1 MTTRM
6 VLLSDHGAHG
16 LRLAR
21 VLAARGVPIAA
32 VVVAS
37 VLVPGEAQN
46 WGDRAKFF
54 AAKARR
60 ELAFWLRHRHLYAPL
75 QTQVVPGGAVNS
87 ARTVAALRRAAP
99 DYLLIGTNKILE
111 QPAIDTAKHGAI
123 NVHPAILPLVRGS
136 GVPGHS
142 LRLGVPLGATLHFID
157 AGIDTGT
164 LIERRLLPISQP
176 ASTLREVSLALD
188 ELGANL
194 MADVALQIAQTGAKP
209 PSTSQTAR
217 FPLYKW
223 QGSEGLRAANE
234 QAKSGRAREL
244 FEAYQGLTDGPPHFR
259 LPFDWMPETLEVRP

>member
-1 MTTRM
+1 MTSRL

-37 VLVPGEAQN
+37 VLLPDKAQN
-46 WGDRAKFF
+46 WGATAKFL
-54 AAKARR
+54 ASTARR
-60 ELAFWLRHRHLYAPL
+60 ELAFWLRHRRLYGALGAPI
-75 QTQVVPGGAVNS
+75 VPGGAVNS
-87 ARTVAALRRAAP
+87 ARTIAALQRAAP
-99 DYLLIGTNKILE
+99 DYLLIGTNKILK

-157 AGIDTGT
+157 AGIDTGD
-164 LIERRLLPISQP
+164 LIQRRLLSVSQP

-188 ELGANL
+188 ELGAKL
-194 MADVALQIAQTGAKP
+194 LADVAFGIAQTGETP
-209 PSTSQTAR
+209 LSTSQTAR
-217 FPLYKW
+217 FPLHKW
-223 QGSEGLRAANE
+223 QDAPGLRAANDL
-234 QAKSGRAREL
+234 AKAGRALEL
-244 FEAYQGLTDGPPHFR
+244 FKAYQGLTDGPPHYT
-259 LPFDWMPETLEVRP
+259 LPPDWMPEAWQARP